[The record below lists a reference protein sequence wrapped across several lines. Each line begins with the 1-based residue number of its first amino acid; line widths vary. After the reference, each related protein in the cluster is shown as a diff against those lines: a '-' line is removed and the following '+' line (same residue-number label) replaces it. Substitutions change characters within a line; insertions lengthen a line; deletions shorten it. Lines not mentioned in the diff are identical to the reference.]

1 METDAKENSKLRAEY
16 TAAEAE
22 ERAAWRHLNNSSLE
36 EGERSKWYARWKVA
50 ASLTK
55 VLAIKL
61 HEAATHPGN
70 EGTSGSS
77 IGTEPPMGV

>member
-1 METDAKENSKLRAEY
+1 METDANQNSKLRADY
-16 TAAEAE
+16 AAAEAE

-36 EGERSKWYARWKVA
+36 EGERSKGYARWKVA

-70 EGTSGSS
+70 EGPSASP
-77 IGTEPPMGV
+77 IGD